1 MKAWLFSAALLLV
14 NSTVWSLA
22 WLQGVEVAQ
31 ENGAMENL
39 QAGCLGLGSV
49 ILLVWAARAR
59 EKPAKLLLL
68 GLGLLYLTFFMREL
82 ELERGGAFDVLAF
95 LAGSEVRNVWLTAA
109 WLGAAV
115 LFLFRARATSAAFL
129 TWVRQRPGLL
139 LIAGGLLFAAADLF
153 DKSLIPVDPGLG
165 RFLEELLESNAA
177 LLMLE
182 SAVRCRSLRSRMPNA
197 ATREAIA
204 EARNGGTRKV
214 HATAEEM
221 TDDILDD

>member
-1 MKAWLFSAALLLV
+1 MNAWLFSAALLLV

-22 WLQGVEVAQ
+22 WLYGHDVAQ
-31 ENGAMENL
+31 ENGVMENL
-39 QAGCLGLGSV
+39 QAGCLGLGA
-49 ILLVWAARAR
+49 LLLFVWAFRAR
-59 EKPAKLLLL
+59 EKPARLLLL

-82 ELERGGAFDVLAF
+82 ELQRGGAFDALVF
-95 LAGSEVRNVWLTAA
+95 ITSSEVRNVWLTAA
-109 WLGAAV
+109 WLGAAL
-115 LFLFRARATSAAFL
+115 LFLFHARATCVAFL
-129 TWVRQRPGLL
+129 VWIRRRPGLL

-204 EARNGGTRKV
+204 EARDGGTRKV
-214 HATAEEM
+214 YSTAKEM